1 MTFTLEQ
8 LNARVAERAFAPPE
22 LSYTA
27 TLLEDGIERCAR
39 KFGEEAVEAIIAAIS
54 KDKRAVVAET
64 ADVLFHLLVMLK
76 SADVTLDEVMA
87 ELDRR
92 TTRSG
97 HEEKASRKTSGKA
110 AGKAKGKTK

>member
-27 TLLEDGIERCAR
+27 TLLEDGVERCAR
-39 KFGEEAVEAIIAAIS
+39 KFGEEAVEAIIAAVS
-54 KDKRAVVAET
+54 KDKHAVIAET

-87 ELDRR
+87 ELDKR

-97 HEEKASRKTSGKA
+97 HEEKAARKP
-110 AGKAKGKTK
+110 AGKAKGKSK